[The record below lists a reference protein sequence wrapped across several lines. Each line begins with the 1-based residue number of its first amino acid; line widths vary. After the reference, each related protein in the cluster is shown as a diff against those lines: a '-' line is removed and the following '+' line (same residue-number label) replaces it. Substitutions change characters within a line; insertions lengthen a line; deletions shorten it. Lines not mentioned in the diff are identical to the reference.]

1 MNYNRKLAIYAGT
14 GFLLA
19 ILFGTFGLALTE
31 TIIQDLDFTLISE
44 NSISLKF
51 GAIATM
57 FMALSVMMIS
67 LAMYPILHKKS
78 PSLAIGYVGL
88 RFLEGFIF
96 VINAVLLLI
105 LVTLSKDF
113 TDLDFMNDIGHLVL
127 ETRNHLGHV
136 ALDISIFPIA
146 ALIMYYVFYT
156 TKLVPRWLSI
166 WGLVASVIYMAA
178 AYMVLFG
185 FEPLSPM
192 YIAMN
197 IPLALNE
204 LVLGILL
211 IAKGFNKNALKS
223 LE

>member
-1 MNYNRKLAIYAGT
+1 MDYNRKLAIYAGT

-19 ILFGTFGLALTE
+19 IVFGTLGLALTE
-31 TIIQDLDFTLISE
+31 SIIQDLNFTLISD
-44 NSISLKF
+44 NSISIKF
-51 GAIATM
+51 GAIVTM

-67 LAMYPILHKKS
+67 LAMYPVLHKKN

-96 VINAVLLLI
+96 VINAVLLLV
-105 LVTLSKDF
+105 LVTLSKEF
-113 TDLDFMNDIGHLVL
+113 TDLDFINNIGRLVL
-127 ETRNHLGHV
+127 NARDHLGHV
-136 ALDISIFPIA
+136 ALDMAIFSIA
-146 ALIMYYVFYT
+146 ALILYYVFYT
-156 TKLVPRWLSI
+156 SKLVPRWLSI

-185 FEPLSPM
+185 FEPLSPL

-197 IPLALNE
+197 IPLVLNE

-211 IAKGFNKNALKS
+211 IVKGFNKNAL
-223 LE
+223 

>member
-1 MNYNRKLAIYAGT
+1 MSYERKLAIFAGV

-19 ILFGTFGLALTE
+19 IVFGTLSLGLTE
-31 TIIQDLDFTLISE
+31 TTIQDLDFALISE
-44 NSISLKF
+44 KSVALKF
-51 GAIATM
+51 GAMLTM

-67 LAMYPILHKKS
+67 IALYPVLHKKN

-96 VINAVLLLI
+96 VINAVMLLMLI
-105 LVTLSKDF
+105 SLSKDF
-113 TDLDFMNDIGHLVL
+113 SDLGFMDDVGHLIL

-136 ALDISIFPIA
+136 ALDMVIFSVA
-146 ALIMYYVFYT
+146 ALILYYVLYT
-156 TKLVPRWLSI
+156 SKLLPRWLSI
-166 WGLVASVIYMAA
+166 WGLAASVIYMSA

-185 FEPLSPM
+185 FEPLSPL

-204 LVLGILL
+204 LVMGIIL
-211 IAKGFNKNALKS
+211 IVKGFNKEAL
-223 LE
+223 

>member
-1 MNYNRKLAIYAGT
+1 MNYYRKLAIYVGT

-19 ILFGTFGLALTE
+19 IVFGTLELALTE
-31 TIIQDLDFTLISE
+31 TFIQDLDFAIISE
-44 NSISLKF
+44 NSISIKF
-51 GAIATM
+51 GAFFTM

-67 LAMYPILHKKS
+67 LAIYPVLHKKS
-78 PSLAIGYVGL
+78 PSLALGYMGF

-96 VINAVLLLI
+96 VINAVLI
-105 LVTLSKDF
+105 LVLVALSKNF
-113 TDLDFMNDIGHLVL
+113 TDLEFMNNIGHLII
-127 ETRNHLGHV
+127 EARDYLGHV
-136 ALDISIFPIA
+136 ALDMVIFPIA
-146 ALIMYYVFYT
+146 ALIMYYIFYI
-156 TKLVPRWLSI
+156 TKLVPRWLAV
-166 WGLVASVIYMAA
+166 WGLVASVIYMSA

-211 IAKGFNKNALKS
+211 IVKGFNKDAL
-223 LE
+223 